1 MLLLLLLLRVFG
13 NDAAGLTAYNRPPA
27 SALYAVVGLPDAHYL
42 EASRLRGEKSVC
54 RSLFFSSLV
63 PGGARCSWVSEGA
76 FELLPV
82 GETSGVPPGCERV
95 CAVHT
100 I

>member
-42 EASRLRGEKSVC
+42 EVSRLATARGEKSVLSFSFLFVVGAWRC
-54 RSLFFSSLV
+54 EMFLGVGRSLRAFA
-63 PGGARCSWVSEGA
+63 GG
-76 FELLPV
+76 
-82 GETSGVPPGCERV
+82 
-95 CAVHT
+95 
-100 I
+100 